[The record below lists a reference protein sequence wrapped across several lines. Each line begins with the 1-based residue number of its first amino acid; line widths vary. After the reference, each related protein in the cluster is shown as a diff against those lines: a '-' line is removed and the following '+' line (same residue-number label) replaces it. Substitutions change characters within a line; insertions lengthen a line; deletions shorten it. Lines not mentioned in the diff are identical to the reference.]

1 MPLYNRWNKKFA
13 TNSIEDHK
21 FCHNIILFH
30 QICLKLT
37 SHIRQKVS
45 TWIPELTTLTGWTP
59 VAPGII
65 EQVLNRRIPS
75 LQVFRFLRST
85 GEQVRSPTGEY
96 IRRLRPWTQAWGGP
110 CLVRG
115 SCFFKSCSPRGMV
128 HLSWGPRTYSQLGQ
142 TVV

>member
-21 FCHNIILFH
+21 FGHNIILFH
-30 QICLKLT
+30 QICLKLN

-45 TWIPELTTLTGWTP
+45 TWIPELTTLTSWTP

-65 EQVLNRRIPS
+65 EQVLNRRTPRF
-75 LQVFRFLRST
+75 QVLRFLLST
-85 GEQVRSPTGEY
+85 GEKIRSPTGEY
-96 IRRLRPWTQAWGGP
+96 IRRLRPWIQAWGRPG
-110 CLVRG
+110 LVNG
-115 SCFFKSCSPRGMV
+115 FGILKSCGPGGMV
-128 HLSWGPRTYSQLGQ
+128 HLSWGPRTNSQLGQ